1 MFKFFNKKPN
11 LTVGKLIRTIREIR
25 LSNAIIE
32 EPEYMSALGYN
43 KIIVKLNKVNIIDII
58 KIDSSTQEE
67 EHNVEIELIDD
78 KSNELIVYKSPILYV
93 REKNF
98 GKLLIKA
105 NDELSCCKILIKNDV
120 VKWSIK
126 GNWCEYIVSK
136 INELE
141 LEINNQKFK
150 AETEKIKREEQI
162 IREKSDKVKNFN
174 RLFKE
179 QLNIK

>member
-67 EHNVEIELIDD
+67 EHNVEIELIVLEDTLICS
-78 KSNELIVYKSPILYV
+78 KS
-93 REKNF
+93 
-98 GKLLIKA
+98 LLL
-105 NDELSCCKILIKNDV
+105 DM
-120 VKWSIK
+120 
-126 GNWCEYIVSK
+126 
-136 INELE
+136 
-141 LEINNQKFK
+141 
-150 AETEKIKREEQI
+150 
-162 IREKSDKVKNFN
+162 
-174 RLFKE
+174 
-179 QLNIK
+179 NISNCSFI